1 MKTNATHPLYK
12 QKLHTIE
19 NQQDIIYLPI
29 KFHAHNIKT
38 ATKHNKTIQSDSSNN
53 HYLLTHVSQL
63 YIAEN
68 SLYRSGNNRLNPTQG
83 RRWNKCPQRPYKYF
97 SLFNFYF

>member
-38 ATKHNKTIQSDSSNN
+38 ATKHNKT
-53 HYLLTHVSQL
+53 
-63 YIAEN
+63 
-68 SLYRSGNNRLNPTQG
+68 
-83 RRWNKCPQRPYKYF
+83 
-97 SLFNFYF
+97 